1 MSGLGV
7 DGCPGGR
14 QKFSGVVISG
24 PILFGVQ
31 ALAQY
36 CGETGGS
43 CERQQVVVIRPLVMM
58 THYPVS
64 QLAKHRPTLQVSY
77 R

>member
-1 MSGLGV
+1 MSSLDI

-14 QKFSGVVISG
+14 QKFSSTVVSG

-31 ALAQY
+31 ALTQY
-36 CGETGGS
+36 GGETGGS
-43 CERQQVVVIRPLVMM
+43 CERQQVAVIRHLVTM
-58 THYPVS
+58 TYYPVS
-64 QLAKHRPTLQVSY
+64 QLAKHRPTLQVSC